1 MTDSEDDNE
10 ALKQVIVTVDD
21 AAFSDLDG
29 VTSRLEEAGMEVQER
44 LDFLGQIIG
53 TAGQVSALREV
64 EGVSDVSESGRVQLA
79 PPGSKLQ

>member
-1 MTDSEDDNE
+1 MTDPADENE
-10 ALKQVIVTVDD
+10 APKQVIVTVDD

-29 VTSRLEEAGMEVQER
+29 VTTRLEEAGMKVQER

-53 TAGQVSALREV
+53 TSGQVSALRDV
-64 EGVSDVSESGRVQLA
+64 EGVSDVSEAGRVQLA

>member
-1 MTDSEDDNE
+1 MTDPADENE
-10 ALKQVIVTVDD
+10 APKQVIVTVDD

-29 VTSRLEEAGMEVQER
+29 VTTRLEEAGMKVQER

-53 TAGQVSALREV
+53 TSGRVSALRDV
-64 EGVSDVSESGRVQLA
+64 EGVSDVSEAGRVQLA